1 MHWEDHELKNDK
13 IEMEQLERKEAW
25 DGLWSDY
32 QSTASVVKEDE
43 GADFRSRWKAIE
55 MSNVFFAWLL
65 CEKKWNFLNG
75 L

>member
-55 MSNVFFAWLL
+55 MSNVFFA
-65 CEKKWNFLNG
+65 
-75 L
+75 